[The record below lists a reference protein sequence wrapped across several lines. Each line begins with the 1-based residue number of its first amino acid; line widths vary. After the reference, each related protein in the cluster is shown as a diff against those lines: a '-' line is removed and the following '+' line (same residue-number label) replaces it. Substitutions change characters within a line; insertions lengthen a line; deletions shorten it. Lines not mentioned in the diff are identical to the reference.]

1 MLYFSS
7 ESNEFGNH
15 TEELI
20 KEEEYQERNGYSL
33 VDRDDGGP
41 TWSMGSLRGF
51 LWRKKSLSSVCFLIF
66 QARWTGIRKN

>member
-41 TWSMGSLRGF
+41 T
-51 LWRKKSLSSVCFLIF
+51 
-66 QARWTGIRKN
+66 